1 MSKLKR
7 KLFGLSGKK
16 KPATTSGRGTTRQ
29 LRPDE
34 VAAIQ
39 RNMAAGGTRT
49 PGRGGDYPI
58 TLLGGARGR
67 I

>member
-1 MSKLKR
+1 MSRLTK
-7 KLFGLSGKK
+7 KLFGSRGKK
-16 KPATTSGRGTTRQ
+16 KPETTSGRGVTRQ

-49 PGRGGDYPI
+49 PGRGGEYPI
-58 TLLGGARGR
+58 TLLGGGRGR
-67 I
+67 L

>member
-1 MSKLKR
+1 MSRLTK
-7 KLFGLSGKK
+7 KLFGSRGKK
-16 KPATTSGRGTTRQ
+16 KPTLPGRGITRQ

-67 I
+67 L